1 MLINKY
7 KFSLKQRIQ
16 KDIKIRN
23 RIITFFLNIINHNH
37 MTYRLFGS
45 DVVIFIY
52 YAGKNNNK
60 NIQSLTC
67 RYLKKYI

>member
-1 MLINKY
+1 
-7 KFSLKQRIQ
+7 
-16 KDIKIRN
+16 
-23 RIITFFLNIINHNH
+23 